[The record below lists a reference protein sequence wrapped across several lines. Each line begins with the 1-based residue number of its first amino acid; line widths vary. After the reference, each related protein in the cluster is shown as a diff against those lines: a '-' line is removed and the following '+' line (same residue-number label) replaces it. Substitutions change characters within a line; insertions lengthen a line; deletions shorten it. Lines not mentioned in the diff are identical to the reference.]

1 MLETRGVMQRDNLP
15 PPGADAQA
23 HSLLVAQRIRAE
35 IIQQG
40 PIPFARFMDLALHAP
55 GLGYYSAG
63 APKIGSTGD
72 FITAPEISPL
82 YSRCIARQ
90 CQQVIESLDGGDI
103 LEVGA
108 GSGVMAS
115 DVLLELETLQALP
128 THYYILESSADL
140 RQRQQQLLR
149 FRCAHLMDRICWLDT
164 LPAVFNGVVLANE
177 LLDAMPVH
185 RIEFTQN
192 GVMESYVDAIGDE
205 FVWRV
210 GNITEPALAARANA
224 LLTEFGTSPFLEGYT
239 SEVNLAAES
248 WINSIAAML
257 SQGLLLIVD
266 YGFPRHEYYHPDR
279 SGGTLMCHYRHYAHA
294 NPLILVGIQDLTAH
308 IDFTAMAQAGADSG
322 LEVSGYTSQAYF
334 LLALGLDQM
343 VAQSD
348 PSEIRQHLTLTQQV
362 KTLTLPNEMGELF
375 KVMALGRGLDIPLR
389 GFSLIDHRSRL

>member
-1 MLETRGVMQRDNLP
+1 
-15 PPGADAQA
+15 
-23 HSLLVAQRIRAE
+23 
-35 IIQQG
+35 
-40 PIPFARFMDLALHAP
+40 
-55 GLGYYSAG
+55 
-63 APKIGSTGD
+63 
-72 FITAPEISPL
+72 
-82 YSRCIARQ
+82 
-90 CQQVIESLDGGDI
+90 
-103 LEVGA
+103 
-108 GSGVMAS
+108 
-115 DVLLELETLQALP
+115 
-128 THYYILESSADL
+128 
-140 RQRQQQLLR
+140 
-149 FRCAHLMDRICWLDT
+149 
-164 LPAVFNGVVLANE
+164 
-177 LLDAMPVH
+177 
-185 RIEFTQN
+185 
-192 GVMESYVDAIGDE
+192 
-205 FVWRV
+205 
-210 GNITEPALAARANA
+210 
-224 LLTEFGTSPFLEGYT
+224 
-239 SEVNLAAES
+239 
-248 WINSIAAML
+248 ML